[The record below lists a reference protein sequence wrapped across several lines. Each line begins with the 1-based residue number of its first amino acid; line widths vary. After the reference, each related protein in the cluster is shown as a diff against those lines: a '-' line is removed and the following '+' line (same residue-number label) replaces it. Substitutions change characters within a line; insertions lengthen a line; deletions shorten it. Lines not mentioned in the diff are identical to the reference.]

1 MYFVY
6 RMVCAITTAKGR
18 RGGFCWREW
27 TMSFTAGRPAVSG
40 QLMRRPP
47 RPWRDDDGRP

>member
-1 MYFVY
+1 MYIGWYVQSPPP
-6 RMVCAITTAKGR
+6 KGR